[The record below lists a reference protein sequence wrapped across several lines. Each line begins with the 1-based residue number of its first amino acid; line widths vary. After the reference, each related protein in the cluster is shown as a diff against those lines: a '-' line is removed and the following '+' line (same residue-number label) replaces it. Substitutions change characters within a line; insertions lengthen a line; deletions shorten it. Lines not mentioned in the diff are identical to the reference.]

1 MEDVDKDDDDEEK
14 AEGSTVK
21 EGLKNT
27 PFSQRE
33 LSSSASRS
41 PEESSCII
49 ALEPRERTFS
59 IVFVTTKLTVCVG
72 CDEWTA
78 EERVYRRKSGLSS
91 VNFLSWGGLLL

>member
-1 MEDVDKDDDDEEK
+1 MPLQTMGSGEGEDSTRRRSFPALTERGSCRESELIERRERRKGGMEEVDKDDEEEK

-41 PEESSCII
+41 PEESS
-49 ALEPRERTFS
+49 
-59 IVFVTTKLTVCVG
+59 
-72 CDEWTA
+72 
-78 EERVYRRKSGLSS
+78 
-91 VNFLSWGGLLL
+91 

>member
-1 MEDVDKDDDDEEK
+1 MGSGEGEDSTRRRNFPALTERGSCRESELIERRERRKGGMEDVDKDDDDEEK

-41 PEESSCII
+41 PEESS
-49 ALEPRERTFS
+49 
-59 IVFVTTKLTVCVG
+59 
-72 CDEWTA
+72 
-78 EERVYRRKSGLSS
+78 
-91 VNFLSWGGLLL
+91 